1 MPGWFC
7 KCLPYFQGIDT
18 LYVINI
24 IYMDSGKRQES
35 CPKLPK
41 RKKAQETS
49 ASNQDEGKGPG
60 FNLPTWNNFSK
71 RINYMR

>member
-1 MPGWFC
+1 
-7 KCLPYFQGIDT
+7 
-18 LYVINI
+18 
-24 IYMDSGKRQES
+24 MDSGKRQES

-60 FNLPTWNNFSK
+60 FNLPT
-71 RINYMR
+71 